1 MKSETFGL
9 PPSGRPWRV
18 RRNPP
23 SPCSPPGESWRLF
36 GFGLPTHCYSHLV
49 KLAFRL
55 ADVLVGFLGWR
66 RARKG
71 TNANVE
77 KYLGGFDHRRIF
89 WFCGYADRS
98 PAGSGYTTYICPRD
112 EDVPFVCPV
121 CPMGVCA
128 EKARPTFQIST
139 SRLRLLLRW
148 LVVSSALVDDQCSA
162 DLD

>member
-1 MKSETFGL
+1 MKSEAFGL
-9 PPSGRPWRV
+9 PPCGRPWRT
-18 RRNPP
+18 RRNRHEPMQP
-23 SPCSPPGESWRLF
+23 AGESWRLF

-55 ADVLVGFLGWR
+55 ADVLVGFLGWL
-66 RARKG
+66 RAKERKLP
-71 TNANVE
+71 NVE

-89 WFCGYADRS
+89 WLCGCGDRS

-121 CPMGVCA
+121 CPMGVRA
-128 EKARPTFQIST
+128 EKARPTFQISA